1 MECLLPGEEVG
12 PIVARLTLGSR
23 PTDPELSEATPG
35 AKVCGFR
42 MADITY
48 KDDNQMRYAPMMIV
62 FIHPEDAC
70 PADLFE
76 AVGISG

>member
-1 MECLLPGEEVG
+1 MG

-35 AKVCGFR
+35 GTVCGFR

-62 FIHPEDAC
+62 FIHPEDTC
-70 PADLFE
+70 PVDLFE
-76 AVGISG
+76 AAGISG

>member
-48 KDDNQMRYAPMMIV
+48 CLLYTS
-62 FIHPEDAC
+62 DA
-70 PADLFE
+70 ADE
-76 AVGISG
+76 